1 MTAPVVDLLRRRRV
15 VLYSHD
21 TQGLG
26 HVRRNLGLAAA
37 IVRSCPRAEVL
48 LVTGAPEA
56 GRLPLPPRTE
66 VVTLP
71 TLRKNSAGRY
81 EARVLHT
88 DVEDV
93 LQMRSRIIAAVV
105 AGFEPDLLVVDKVA
119 RGVGGELDETLRVLG
134 RSGTK
139 VVLGLR
145 EILDEADVA
154 RAEWDAAGT
163 TDAVRAHYD
172 QIWVYGDRRV
182 GDPLRASALPD
193 DLVRMSVHTG
203 FLVPPA
209 PTTGTAA
216 PDRPYVLCQVGG
228 GQDGAALADA
238 FVRTDVPA
246 GHTGLL
252 VTGPYMPAAQVA
264 RLHRLAAGTAVQVEV
279 FVPGTERLV
288 HGAAAVVSMAG
299 YNSVCELLGARRPAL
314 LVPRV
319 HPRRE
324 QLLRA
329 RRLERLGLV
338 GVLAPDE
345 LTPDT
350 LGDWLAGAVGA
361 GPPPP
366 ADLDVGGLDRVP
378 ELVRRLLDPLAP
390 TAPRPEVE
398 DHPEHVGTVRV
409 NPLEVARVAV

>member
-1 MTAPVVDLLRRRRV
+1 MPAPVVDLLRRRRV

-37 IVRSCPRAEVL
+37 VVRSCPRAEVL

-81 EARVLHT
+81 EARVLRT

-119 RGVGGELDETLRVLG
+119 RGVGGELDETLRVLH
-134 RSGTK
+134 RLGTK

-163 TDAVRAHYD
+163 TEAVRAHYD
-172 QIWVYGDRRV
+172 QIWVYGDPRV
-182 GDPLRASALPD
+182 GDPLRASGLPD

-209 PTTGTAA
+209 PATGAAA
-216 PDRPYVLCQVGG
+216 PDQPYVLCQVGG

-238 FVRTDVPA
+238 FVRTAVPA

-264 RLHRLAAGTAVQVEV
+264 RLRRLAAGTGVRVEG

-338 GVLAPDE
+338 GVLTPDE
-345 LTPDT
+345 LTPHA
-350 LGDWLAGAVGA
+350 LGDWLAGAVTA
-361 GPPPP
+361 GPPPRV
-366 ADLDVGGLDRVP
+366 DLDVGGLDTVP

-390 TAPRPEVE
+390 AAPGHQGENRP
-398 DHPEHVGTVRV
+398 DHV